1 MTEIFIHFTNSTPNK
16 NERVSPMKQPLVL
29 YQNGY
34 SEAGPHDAWKLFVCL
49 GLEESK
55 YKKKEVAPYMIF
67 LNATTAFINLIHT
80 KKLYT

>member
-55 YKKKEVAPYMIF
+55 YKKKGSSAIYDLF
-67 LNATTAFINLIHT
+67 KRNDSF
-80 KKLYT
+80 Y